1 MHYIRYAFLAIVAV
15 AFVTLA
21 LANRTMTT
29 VAMLP
34 GALADLAGMN
44 PTLTLP
50 LFMIIGGSVVLG
62 LLLGFIWEWFRE
74 RSYRAEA
81 VRARAECASLRQELG
96 QVRHAAPETQKDD
109 VLAIVEASEARTRR
123 TTVPAVS

>member
-1 MHYIRYAFLAIVAV
+1 MSYIRYAFLAVVAA

-34 GALADLAGMN
+34 DTLADLAGFN

-50 LFMIIGGSVVLG
+50 LFAIIGGSVVVG
-62 LLLGFIWEWFRE
+62 LLLGFVWEWIRE

-81 VRARAECASLRQELG
+81 TRARTECESLRRELNR
-96 QVRHAAPETQKDD
+96 VRDAAPETQKDE
-109 VLAIVEASEARTRR
+109 VLAIVEASESRPRK